1 MTKLMPFRDF
11 VEINPKVELKRGLEY
26 PFIEMAIVTP
36 GRRYIRT
43 DEKRVY
49 SGGGSKFSPR
59 DILFARITP
68 CLENGKICQFID
80 ENNQNGFGSTE
91 FFIFRAKPGISD
103 PAFVYYLVSTETIR
117 KPAEKSMS
125 GASGRQRADLSSIQ
139 DIMIDVYPLPIQRK
153 IAAILSAYDDLIE
166 NNTRRIKILEEMAQ
180 AIYREW
186 FVHFRF
192 PGHEGVRMVESEL
205 GLIPEGWEVS
215 KIDKVCSRIASG
227 GTPTRNNENYWT
239 PGTITWYKTKEL
251 QDSFLFDSEEKISND
266 GLTNSSAKIFPKDSI
281 VIALYASPTLGRLG
295 ILTQDS
301 TFNQAMCGLI
311 ANEKLIN
318 NYYLFFSLLN
328 NRAYFQR
335 IALGAAQQNI
345 NVTKLRSMPIIIPN
359 KELIDEFQKIIDT
372 IYLDI
377 KNLLM
382 KNINLR
388 RTRDLLLPKLISGE
402 LDVSELDIT
411 IPEENT

>member
-1 MTKLMPFRDF
+1 
-11 VEINPKVELKRGLEY
+11 
-26 PFIEMAIVTP
+26 
-36 GRRYIRT
+36 
-43 DEKRVY
+43 
-49 SGGGSKFSPR
+49 
-59 DILFARITP
+59 
-68 CLENGKICQFID
+68 
-80 ENNQNGFGSTE
+80 
-91 FFIFRAKPGISD
+91 
-103 PAFVYYLVSTETIR
+103 
-117 KPAEKSMS
+117 
-125 GASGRQRADLSSIQ
+125 
-139 DIMIDVYPLPIQRK
+139 MIDVYPLPTQRK